1 MDPAHPGRDDGSGS
15 MPPIPQ
21 GTTAANGAGGMASF
35 TPDMMDHAGLGS
47 DPMAAM
53 LGGQNFLQD
62 STMAGMPLG
71 DPNFMLPL
79 MTANGALPMHPP
91 PNNTVSAG
99 TNRALPQPSELAE
112 ELADFRD
119 R

>member
-1 MDPAHPGRDDGSGS
+1 
-15 MPPIPQ
+15 
-21 GTTAANGAGGMASF
+21 MASF